1 MSPNSNTT
9 YTVTGTDN
17 NGCSNTATVQLIVS
31 ACVGINNISASAQ
44 GINIYPNPNNGEFTV
59 ELNNGINKSI
69 SITDLSGKVIL
80 SANTSDNK
88 INFNLNKFAV
98 GMYYVKI
105 QSGNITEVLKV
116 VKQ

>member
-17 NGCSNTATVQLIVS
+17 NGCSNTATVQLVVS
-31 ACVGINNISASAQ
+31 ACVGINNISSSAQ